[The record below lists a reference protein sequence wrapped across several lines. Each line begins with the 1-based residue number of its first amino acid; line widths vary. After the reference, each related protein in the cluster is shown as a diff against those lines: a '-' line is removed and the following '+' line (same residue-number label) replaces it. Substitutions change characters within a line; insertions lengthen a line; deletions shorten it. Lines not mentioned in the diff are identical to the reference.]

1 MACCAGS
8 ACVAFRKRPKCSWV
22 TGQSMLRDADSVPGR
37 PLENKQYIRR
47 NVLELTIKRKSSE
60 SFLRKDKSYNLA
72 PRGGPLLTSLYWATW
87 RHSCMH
93 ALLPMPNQPT
103 KSKEY
108 RNAQNSVN
116 ASLFVYIIKSSPAGF
131 RRARLRVLTAP
142 ALAYASRAFDLRI
155 AFVPTVAGESS
166 RSIWET

>member
-60 SFLRKDKSYNLA
+60 SFLRKDQSYNLA
-72 PRGGPLLTSLYWATW
+72 PRGGPLCTGRHGAIPASVPCSLCPISQLKA
-87 RHSCMH
+87 RE
-93 ALLPMPNQPT
+93 
-103 KSKEY
+103 KKY
-108 RNAQNSVN
+108 RNAQNSFN

-131 RRARLRVLTAP
+131 RRVRPRVLTAS
-142 ALAYASRAFDLRI
+142 ALAYASRAFDFGI
-155 AFVPTVAGESS
+155 AFIPTVAGEASGC
-166 RSIWET
+166 IWKT